1 MKFVFDAI
9 KFISEIENENNQKHQ
24 SLNYNNEENYQKDLE
39 LAIMKSK
46 EQEKIELEKAKQ
58 EELLIQ
64 MALQQSMNE
73 IQNLKKEKEEEKK
86 IELKEEK
93 EEEKFDEEYGICPIK
108 MEYMKHPMLS
118 PSGNYYEKDA
128 IIEWIKKN
136 QTDPITREKLT
147 VDMLVEDKEYAKK
160 IKEYKKK
167 FRKKIK
173 QLNLNK

>member
-1 MKFVFDAI
+1 MKPTFDAM
-9 KFISEIENENNQKHQ
+9 KFISEIENENNQRHQ

-46 EQEKIELEKAKQ
+46 EQEKIELEKAKE

-86 IELKEEK
+86 LELKEEK

-118 PSGNYYEKDA
+118 PSGNDYEKDA